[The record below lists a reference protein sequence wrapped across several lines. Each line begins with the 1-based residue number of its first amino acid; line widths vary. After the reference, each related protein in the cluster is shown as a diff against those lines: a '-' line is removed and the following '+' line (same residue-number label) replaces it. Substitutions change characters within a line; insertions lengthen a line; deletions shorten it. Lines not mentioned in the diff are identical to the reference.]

1 MAVEIV
7 KGKDAER
14 IKTENALRQEA
25 IVTLKKIVVA
35 HDDLH
40 ATRKVRRAKAA
51 RKIPLIMK
59 RARRI
64 VGVLGNQ
71 QAA

>member
-7 KGKDAER
+7 KGKQAER
-14 IKTENALRQEA
+14 IKIENTLREEAL
-25 IVTLKKIVVA
+25 VTLKKIVVA

-40 ATRKVRRAKAA
+40 ARRKVRRAKAA

-64 VGVLGNQ
+64 VHVLAE
-71 QAA
+71 QA